1 MAVKLY
7 GSSSSGNC
15 LKPKWVLDLR
25 GVAYEW
31 IETSAFDGSTRTPE
45 FLALNPAGQVP
56 LIVLDDGRTLAQ
68 SNAMMLHFAE
78 GSDLIPRDGYARA
91 KMFEW
96 LFWEQYSHEPAI
108 AVRIARRHFMKTPD
122 ADLDPALLTKGHA
135 ALARMEKQLTGT
147 QYLVGDALTLADIA
161 LYAYTRNAP
170 LGGFE
175 LAPYPAV
182 IAWISRISGELRRSG
197 ATTLDNEG
205 TAVV

>member
-1 MAVKLY
+1 VKLY

-15 LKPKWVLDLR
+15 LKTRWVAELMGLPF
-25 GVAYEW
+25 EW
-31 IETSAFDGSTRTPE
+31 VEIDTFSGATRTPE

-56 LIVLDDGRTLAQ
+56 VAILDDGRMLAQ
-68 SNAMMLHFAE
+68 SNAIMLHFSENSA
-78 GSDLIPRDGYARA
+78 LVPRDAFDRA

-108 AVRIARRHFMKTPD
+108 AVRIARCYFMKTPD
-122 ADLDPALLTKGHA
+122 AELDPALLTKGHA
-135 ALARMEKQLTGT
+135 ALTRMENQLTRT

-170 LGGFE
+170 LGGFD

-182 IAWISRISGELRRSG
+182 IAWISRISGELRRGG